1 MYDPNLSLTF
11 KYPPSRKILNFI
23 LSPDLKSFSV
33 MISLISDGEFTFLF
47 AAVTIISPIEI
58 PAFWAG
64 LFLSTCTTITPF
76 LNGMFKCLIN
86 PLVKGCTTKPVVKLL
101 SILPEVFNS
110 LAILFAVL
118 MGIAKPIPIE
128 PRL

>member
-1 MYDPNLSLTF
+1 M
-11 KYPPSRKILNFI
+11 K
-23 LSPDLKSFSV
+23 
-33 MISLISDGEFTFLF
+33 LIDQYQD
-47 AAVTIISPIEI
+47 IELI
-58 PAFWAG
+58 DALEERYLAYA
-64 LFLSTCTTITPF
+64 LTTIMDSALPDSRDWLKPSHRRF

-101 SILPEVFNS
+101 SILPVVFNS

-118 MGIAKPIPIE
+118 IGIAKPIPIE